1 MAAWPVVK
9 SIWCAM
15 VFLLRVVVD
24 DEHMNALFETEAKR
38 YLMEKRANA

>member
-1 MAAWPVVK
+1 MAAWPVVQ

-15 VFLLRVVVD
+15 VCSSVVVD

-38 YLMEKRANA
+38 FLMENRGTA

>member
-1 MAAWPVVK
+1 MEF
-9 SIWCAM
+9 SS
-15 VFLLRVVVD
+15 VVD